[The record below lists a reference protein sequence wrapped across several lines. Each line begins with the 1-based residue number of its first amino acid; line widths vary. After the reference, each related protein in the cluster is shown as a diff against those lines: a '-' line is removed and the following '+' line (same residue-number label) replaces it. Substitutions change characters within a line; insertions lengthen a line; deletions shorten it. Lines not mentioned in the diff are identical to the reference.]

1 MLKLYNLGDS
11 FSYGNCAIEKNN
23 FDVHKS
29 PATFIADEFNLL
41 EVNFASP
48 GASIDTIV
56 RRLLTYGFDD
66 EGIFMIGL
74 SHSNRFQYSSTRK
87 VDQSKKRR
95 NIGFTRGPKRPQ
107 DWFMTKKW
115 DEMTL
120 KEFDLP
126 EQMMYHSF
134 KNILIIQK
142 LLKEKKYF
150 MYNTISGLM
159 KEEPKNWEV
168 QKIKKQIDLK
178 YYYEPNHSLYQSN
191 LDDKYYVADDDVH
204 SNHIG
209 MKKWT
214 DDLKEWIK
222 NVKII

>member
-1 MLKLYNLGDS
+1 
-11 FSYGNCAIEKNN
+11 
-23 FDVHKS
+23 
-29 PATFIADEFNLL
+29 
-41 EVNFASP
+41 
-48 GASIDTIV
+48 
-56 RRLLTYGFDD
+56 
-66 EGIFMIGL
+66 
-74 SHSNRFQYSSTRK
+74 
-87 VDQSKKRR
+87 
-95 NIGFTRGPKRPQ
+95 
-107 DWFMTKKW
+107 
-115 DEMTL
+115 MTL
-120 KEFDLP
+120 KEFDLS

-142 LLKEKKYF
+142 LLKGKKYF